1 MVANSVSFTEF
12 AYQIGGKFVTIFP
25 PLSLYVS
32 NTNNEMKPTP
42 VSLAE
47 VRRRSIKSRAFH
59 SVHAGQIEF
68 VKVNTDAWRWRD
80 IYRWLL
86 GLRWPQFAAFVGTLY
101 IALNLLF
108 AALYGLQQGSIA
120 GTTGGHWFFDS
131 FFFSVQTLA
140 TVGYGHMYPQT
151 LYGHI
156 VTTIEIMSG
165 IFLLAVMTGLI
176 FVRFS
181 RPSARVVFSNSIVI
195 APFNGKPTL
204 MVRVGNENQH
214 SMVEAEFRIMFSRD
228 EPLVEGGD
236 FRYFYVL
243 KLHFDRLTVFPAALT
258 LRHTIDE
265 TSPLFG
271 ATPESLESSRVLF
284 IVSVVGIDPV
294 IAAAVQTQKDYSWR
308 DVRFGE
314 RFVEMYTE
322 DGGGRLTVDY
332 GRLHDTE
339 QMEVAV
345 HSNGYD
351 EPSTDK

>member
-1 MVANSVSFTEF
+1 
-12 AYQIGGKFVTIFP
+12 
-25 PLSLYVS
+25 
-32 NTNNEMKPTP
+32 MKRKPIP
-42 VSLAE
+42 VSL
-47 VRRRSIKSRAFH
+47 R
-59 SVHAGQIEF
+59 AGQLEF
-68 VKVNTDAWRWRD
+68 VKVGTDAWRWRD
-80 IYRWLL
+80 VYRWLL
-86 GLRWPQFAAFVGTLY
+86 GLSWPQFAGFVASLY
-101 IALNLLF
+101 VGLNLLF
-108 AALYGLQQGSIA
+108 AALYNFQPDSIA
-120 GTTGGHWFFDS
+120 GSTGGNRFFDC

-165 IFLLAVMTGLI
+165 LFLLAVMTGLI

-181 RPSARVVFSNSIVI
+181 RPIARVMFSNSMVV
-195 APFNGKPTL
+195 ALLNGKPTL
-204 MVRVGNENQH
+204 MVRIGNENHH

-228 EPLVEGGD
+228 EPLLEGGD
-236 FRYFYVL
+236 FRHFYVL
-243 KLHFDRLTVFPAALT
+243 NLHFDRLTVFPAALT

-308 DVRFGE
+308 DVQFGH
-314 RFVEMYTE
+314 RFVEIYTE
-322 DGGGRLTVDY
+322 HGGGRLTVDY

-339 QMEVAV
+339 QVQFAV
-345 HSNGYD
+345 GRNGD
-351 EPSTDK
+351 DDSSDGK

>member
-1 MVANSVSFTEF
+1 MN
-12 AYQIGGKFVTIFP
+12 
-25 PLSLYVS
+25 
-32 NTNNEMKPTP
+32 
-42 VSLAE
+42 
-47 VRRRSIKSRAFH
+47 VRRRPSHVSIR
-59 SVHAGQIEF
+59 AGQVEF

-80 IYRWLL
+80 VYRWLL
-86 GLRWPQFAAFVGTLY
+86 GLSWPQFAGFVASLY
-101 IALNLLF
+101 VGLNLLF
-108 AALYGLQQGSIA
+108 AALYSLQQESIA
-120 GTTGGHWFFDS
+120 GSTGGHWFFDC

-156 VTTIEIMSG
+156 ITTVEIMSG

-181 RPSARVVFSNSIVI
+181 RPIARVMFSNSIVI
-195 APFNGKPTL
+195 APLNGKPTL
-204 MVRVGNENQH
+204 MVRIGNENQH
-214 SMVEAEFRIMFSRD
+214 SMVEAKFRIMFSRD
-228 EPLVEGGD
+228 EPLFEGGD
-236 FRYFYVL
+236 FRHFYIL

-265 TSPLFG
+265 ASPLFG

-314 RFVEMYTE
+314 RFVEIYTE
-322 DGGGRLTVDY
+322 HGGGRLTVDY

-339 QMEVAV
+339 PVEFAV
-345 HSNGYD
+345 HSNGHND
-351 EPSTDK
+351 SFDRE